1 MSVLIFFNVH
11 FQNWIVNKPMEMCI
25 RTKCNVNP
33 WVTLINWYRFLCFVM
48 VALNNIVNAN
58 FWMNWERLCYTP
70 HSADEETIVLQM
82 NWYET
87 KIKPMHPHCLKHC
100 TFVFFLFC
108 CCTIEFIFYL
118 IFFLWFSFNF
128 CIKYTYLFK
137 T

>member
-100 TFVFFLFC
+100 TFVFFFVLLLYNRIYFLFDFFFVVFVQFLYK
-108 CCTIEFIFYL
+108 IYL
-118 IFFLWFSFNF
+118 SL
-128 CIKYTYLFK
+128 
-137 T
+137 